1 MLSDLGFSHSLFEM
15 AANVMGRV
23 SDPTNADAIAAA
35 IAATDAMT
43 VVGKIAW
50 NGAGVPPFAAKN
62 VCKTPLVG
70 GQWRKKA
77 GGGFELVIVEN
88 ATAPE
93 IPAAGKMEPLA

>member
-1 MLSDLGFSHSLFEM
+1 MILRLE
-15 AANVMGRV
+15 NVSRSFGALKV
-23 SDPTNADAIAAA
+23 SDSVTFAVPRGEALGVI
-35 IAATDAMT
+35 
-43 VVGKIAW
+43 GP
-50 NGAGVPPFAAKN
+50 NGAGVPPFAAKT

>member
-1 MLSDLGFSHSLFEM
+1 M

-23 SDPTNADAIAAA
+23 SDTTNADAIAAA
-35 IAATDAMT
+35 IAATDATT

-50 NGAGVPPFAAKN
+50 NGASVPPFAAKN

-77 GGGFELVIVEN
+77 GGGFELLIVEN

-93 IPAAGKMEPLA
+93 IPTADKMEPLS